1 MSRSPRTTASE
12 GKKEKKKHKKE
23 KKHKD
28 GKHHRKSQPPGSIE
42 PVPSKPT
49 LVASNRDPLGVNLSE
64 AELLLRTL
72 NDLSLLPPSTPS
84 PPISSP
90 AIAKVLFAA
99 IDADRVDLALALVV
113 LGADINSLHS
123 TRGITVLALAAEKG
137 DNDAIKYVLVVFFFM
152 ETFISAMSIHSSYIQ
167 SIVRGGCVAK
177 GSRCERVADRS
188 STTNESR
195 TVNAALKISSKVID
209 HSTVSFIHLC
219 SR

>member
-1 MSRSPRTTASE
+1 MERPAALPSARDSDASGCANNEINVWFGGHTLREISNCRSPRTTASE

-137 DNDAIKYVLVVFFFM
+137 DNDAIKYVLVVFFF
-152 ETFISAMSIHSSYIQ
+152 FLW
-167 SIVRGGCVAK
+167 R
-177 GSRCERVADRS
+177 
-188 STTNESR
+188 
-195 TVNAALKISSKVID
+195 
-209 HSTVSFIHLC
+209 HLFLQ
-219 SR
+219 